1 MSECDLDTPVPDW
14 VIDHPE
20 TLAVFQELGIDTCC
34 GGKSLGFACH
44 QLGLNGEAVLAK
56 LLRRLDAGQRDDC
69 RRELSTDTPPR
80 EKQVRQ
86 EHDQA

>member
-20 TLAVFQELGIDTCC
+20 TLSVFQELEIDTCC
-34 GGKSLGFACH
+34 CGKSLGFACR
-44 QLGLNGEAVLAK
+44 QRGLDGEAVLAK
-56 LLRRLDAGQRDDC
+56 LLRRLDAD
-69 RRELSTDTPPR
+69 RE
-80 EKQVRQ
+80 QGRQ